1 MTPTVL
7 IVEDSENAAVALEIA
22 IGSIEGLAV
31 QTLGTAQEA
40 LNTLSAD
47 RSNVVAIVTDLH
59 LPVMDGFALIE
70 EIRRTSS
77 SSKLPIVVVS
87 GDTHPDSPARC
98 LRLGANAY
106 FAKPFSPNEICRT
119 LEGLLHA
126 P

>member
-1 MTPTVL
+1 MT
-7 IVEDSENAAVALEIA
+7 ENDVPGVDEVTGPLP
-22 IGSIEGLAV
+22 
-31 QTLGTAQEA
+31 
-40 LNTLSAD
+40 
-47 RSNVVAIVTDLH
+47 VVAIVTCDRSDHESVVRYEKSL
-59 LPVMDGFALIE
+59 ALIE